1 MPLNQPTGNAMTDRR
16 TFLKQAGLLAASLP
30 LGVQALA
37 DEAALSFSSSPAEK
51 WAQLRSL
58 FALDYSLAHFSNFLI
73 TSHPAPVRQ
82 AIEQLR
88 AEFDRNPAASVDY
101 ESEAIWKHED
111 NARNWAANYL
121 GVKPSQIAL
130 TGSTTEGLAL
140 IYAGI
145 HIKPGQEL
153 LTSAHEHN
161 ATYSALRFRK
171 QKDATLMR
179 EIPLYQDPQKISTD
193 EVLHAIKSNLR
204 PNTRVLATTW
214 VHSGSGVKMPIGEIG
229 ALLREHNRGRD
240 EADRVL
246 FCVDG
251 VHGFGVENVS
261 FADLNCDYFI
271 AGTHK
276 WMFGPRGTGIICSA
290 TPTMTNL
297 TPTAASFSRPD
308 DSFASVMSPGGYHS
322 FEHRW
327 ALGKAFEL
335 HLQLGKAD
343 VQARIHQLNSYLKQ
357 RLQTLK
363 GVQMV
368 TPISADFSAGFT
380 FFKTPH
386 VDEDAI
392 AAYLT
397 RNGVIVDAVNR
408 DVGPVVR
415 MAPGLLNTEADVDR
429 AIALLAKQ
437 L

>member
-1 MPLNQPTGNAMTDRR
+1 MTDRR

-30 LGVQALA
+30 LGAHALA
-37 DEAALSFSSSPAEK
+37 ADAPDGAIAFSSNPAEK
-51 WAQLRSL
+51 WAQFRAL
-58 FALDYSLAHFSNFLI
+58 FELDYRLAHFSNFLI
-73 TSHPAPVRQ
+73 TSHPKPVRQ
-82 AIEQLR
+82 AIEQFR
-88 AEFDRNPAASVDY
+88 AELDRNPAAAVDY

-121 GVKPSQIAL
+121 GVKPAQIAL

-145 HIKPGQEL
+145 HIRPDQEL
-153 LTSAHEHN
+153 LTTEHEH
-161 ATYSALRFRK
+161 SAAYAAMRFRK
-171 QKDATLMR
+171 ARENTQMR
-179 EIPLYQDPQKISTD
+179 EIRLFGDDPQGIST
-193 EVLHAIKSNLR
+193 EQILHTLKSNLR
-204 PNTRVLATTW
+204 PNTRVLALTW
-214 VHSGSGVKMPIGEIG
+214 VHSGSGVKLPIGEIG
-229 ALLREHNRGRD
+229 TLVRELNQGRAEEDRLLL
-240 EADRVL
+240 V
-246 FCVDG
+246 VDG
-251 VHGFGVENVS
+251 VHGFGIENVS
-261 FADLNCDYFI
+261 FAELNCDYLI

-276 WMFGPRGTGIICSA
+276 WIFGPRGTGIICSA
-290 TPTMTNL
+290 TPTMTNM
-297 TPTAASFSRPD
+297 TPTVGSFSRPD

-327 ALGKAFEL
+327 ALGRAFEL
-335 HLQLGKAD
+335 HLMLGKAE
-343 VQARIHQLNSYLKQ
+343 VQARIHELNSYLKQ
-357 RLQTLK
+357 QLQTLK
-363 GVQMV
+363 GVKLV
-368 TPISADFSAGFT
+368 TPISPAYSAGFT